1 MTARADATE
10 ETGHRILDA
19 FTQLFIERPFAQI
32 TLREVA
38 ARAGVSVQ
46 TVIRRFTDKDG
57 LSAAAAARETAR
69 VAVHRGAVVPG
80 DLDGIV
86 DNLLD
91 HYDTDGRIALRLL
104 AEEDATPAIAP
115 VTARARGLHHEWC
128 EEVFA
133 PFLAG
138 LTVSGL
144 AGSVMELAAGRRLS
158 FGEPFVSSR
167 NVVRSLGSAA
177 AAGPFML
184 VNDALKGWR
193 GGAVSTMV
201 LISCA
206 LTSLVWLLATGIVAI
221 DLASRAA
228 CLLS

>member
-1 MTARADATE
+1 MVPLTAT
-10 ETGHRILDA
+10 A
-19 FTQLFIERPFAQI
+19 FA
-32 TLREVA
+32 
-38 ARAGVSVQ
+38 
-46 TVIRRFTDKDG
+46 
-57 LSAAAAARETAR
+57 
-69 VAVHRGAVVPG
+69 
-80 DLDGIV
+80 
-86 DNLLD
+86 
-91 HYDTDGRIALRLL
+91 
-104 AEEDATPAIAP
+104 
-115 VTARARGLHHEWC
+115 
-128 EEVFA
+128 
-133 PFLAG
+133 FLAG

-158 FGEPFVSSR
+158 FGEPFVSPR